1 MLLQDSVQEGIKKK
15 KKTSNRESIFIHNLE
30 HDHSHGSI

>member
-15 KKTSNRESIFIHNLE
+15 KTSNRECIFIHNLE